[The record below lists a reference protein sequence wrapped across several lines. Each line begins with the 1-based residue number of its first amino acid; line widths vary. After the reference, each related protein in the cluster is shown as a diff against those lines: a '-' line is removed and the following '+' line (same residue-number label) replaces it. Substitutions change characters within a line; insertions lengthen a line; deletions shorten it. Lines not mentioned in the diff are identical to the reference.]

1 MKEMIE
7 SGKIKIEINREKQNR
22 HSLGH
27 KLYLKIKFMHCR
39 MMRGFLAIQYSL

>member
-1 MKEMIE
+1 MIE
-7 SGKIKIEINREKQNR
+7 SGKIKIEINPEKQNR
-22 HSLGH
+22 YFLGH